1 MLKGLSGKDLLKK
14 EKPILPECLGLISS
28 VFFLINLYCFIPIPF
43 SHNLKY
49 EELFHI
55 KDFPH
60 IQFAQFLS
68 GILSIQSMVLLGF
81 CDDVFDVKWRYKI
94 FLPSIASV
102 PMLMVYFISEGVTTV
117 VIPYPFKKY
126 LGDFVNLGV
135 LYYVYMAMMATFCT
149 NAVNIVAGINGVEV
163 GQTLVI
169 AVSVVIFNFFHLD
182 EIYDIFV
189 GDTYCYF
196 GGMVLAVVG
205 VLGHFSKTMLLFFGP
220 QIFNFLLSA
229 PQLFKLIPCPRH
241 RMPKLNSETGKLEPS
256 ETEFEK
262 PLTSLQTLILTI
274 LSKLS
279 IVKLTADLK
288 TGRILKSTNFTILN
302 CLLVIFGPLREDE
315 LFAKMMQVQIGWSCI
330 SFGIRYFGAQL
341 FYPPS
346 K

>member
-1 MLKGLSGKDLLKK
+1 
-14 EKPILPECLGLISS
+14 
-28 VFFLINLYCFIPIPF
+28 
-43 SHNLKY
+43 
-49 EELFHI
+49 
-55 KDFPH
+55 
-60 IQFAQFLS
+60 
-68 GILSIQSMVLLGF
+68 MVLLGF

-94 FLPSIASV
+94 FLPSLASI
-102 PMLMVYFISEGVTTV
+102 PMLMVYFISDGVTAV

-126 LGDFVNLGV
+126 LGNFVNLGA

-169 AVSVVIFNFFHLD
+169 AVSVIIFNFLHLD
-182 EIYDIFV
+182 EIYDSLVARHLFSLYLLIPFVGVSIPLLLFNKYPAKVFV

-220 QIFNFLLSA
+220 QIFNFILSA

-256 ETEFEK
+256 ETEFDK
-262 PLTSLQTLILTI
+262 PLTSLQILILTI
-274 LSKLS
+274 LSKLN
-279 IVKLTADLK
+279 ITKLTTDST
-288 TGRILKSTNFTILN
+288 TGKILKSTNFTILN
-302 CLLVIFGPLREDE
+302 SLLVIFGPLREDE

-341 FYPPS
+341 FYPPN